1 MGPLL
6 IAPTERMP
14 MAELT
19 REQCLE
25 ALAKVID
32 PELGL
37 DAVSLGLIYRVDVHG
52 QEVVVDM
59 TMTSPGCPLAD
70 QMIFEANNELLKLPG
85 VEKASVNLVW
95 DPPWT
100 PERMT
105 EEAKMTLGFA

>member
-1 MGPLL
+1 
-6 IAPTERMP
+6 

-19 REQCLE
+19 REQCLK

-37 DAVSLGLIYRVDVHG
+37 DAVSLGLIYGVDVHG

-59 TMTSPGCPLAD
+59 TMTSPSCPLTG
-70 QMIFEANNELLKLPG
+70 QMIFEANNELLKIPG
-85 VEKASVNLVW
+85 VERASVNLVW